1 MLGDIAGTAPLREAL
16 ETTNTLLEQVLDEL
30 RRVNADGLV
39 TVAQE
44 LRAVRDALP
53 GAPAEAGTTSA
64 A

>member
-16 ETTNTLLEQVLDEL
+16 EATNSLLAQVLDEL
-30 RRVNADGLV
+30 KRVNADGLV

-53 GAPAEAGTTSA
+53 AESTPTT
-64 A
+64 

>member
-16 ETTNTLLEQVLDEL
+16 ETTNSLLQQVLDEL
-30 RRVNADGLV
+30 KRVNADGLV

-44 LRAVRDALP
+44 LRAIRDVLP
-53 GAPAEAGTTSA
+53 ATGADRA

>member
-1 MLGDIAGTAPLREAL
+1 MLGDIAGTGPLREAL
-16 ETTNTLLEQVLDEL
+16 DTTNTLLEQVLQEL
-30 RRVNADGLV
+30 QRVNADGLV

-53 GAPAEAGTTSA
+53 GTQAPGNA

>member
-16 ETTNTLLEQVLDEL
+16 ETTNSLLEQVLDEL

-53 GAPAEAGTTSA
+53 AATAEQGTTSA

>member
-16 ETTNTLLEQVLDEL
+16 ETTNSLLAQVLDEL
-30 RRVNADGLV
+30 KRVNADGLV

-53 GAPAEAGTTSA
+53 VAPAESA
-64 A
+64 PAA

>member
-16 ETTNTLLEQVLDEL
+16 ETTNSLLAQVLDEL
-30 RRVNADGLV
+30 KRVNADGLV

-53 GAPAEAGTTSA
+53 AESAESAPAA
-64 A
+64 

>member
-16 ETTNTLLEQVLDEL
+16 ETTNSLLEQVLDEL
-30 RRVNADGLV
+30 KRVNADGLV

-44 LRAVRDALP
+44 LRAIRDVLP
-53 GAPAEAGTTSA
+53 ATGADRA

>member
-16 ETTNTLLEQVLDEL
+16 ETTNSLLAQVLDEL
-30 RRVNADGLV
+30 KRVNADGLV

-53 GAPAEAGTTSA
+53 TESTESAPAA
-64 A
+64 

>member
-16 ETTNTLLEQVLDEL
+16 ETTNSLLAQVLDEL
-30 RRVNADGLV
+30 KRVNADGLV

-53 GAPAEAGTTSA
+53 AAPAESA
-64 A
+64 PAA

>member
-53 GAPAEAGTTSA
+53 VADTEAV
-64 A
+64 

>member
-16 ETTNTLLEQVLDEL
+16 ETTNSLLAQVLDEL
-30 RRVNADGLV
+30 KRVNADGLV

-53 GAPAEAGTTSA
+53 AASAESAPAA
-64 A
+64 